1 MKRTLSILLVA
12 VLLLGVLTACGSKAD
27 PNLGVY
33 KLESLSGMTVEE
45 FAELLGEDVE
55 ATKDFMTVEL
65 KADGKATFTTEGEA
79 NEVTWK
85 LDGDKL
91 SLTADGD
98 TLEGTL
104 KDGKIT
110 LDLDGESVT
119 LGKVG

>member
-1 MKRTLSILLVA
+1 MKRTLSILLAA
-12 VLLLGVLTACGSKAD
+12 VLLLGLLTACGSKTD
-27 PNLGVY
+27 PNVGVY
-33 KLESLSGMTVEE
+33 KLESLSG
-45 FAELLGEDVE
+45 
-55 ATKDFMTVEL
+55 MTVEL